1 MGIFSIVELVLR
13 LGVSLIDI
21 FMKRS
26 QRKEETKQ
34 KMFEFAKIH
43 DIDAIRNA
51 KLTKKYQDMKE
62 ELQKKKDGEAV

>member
-1 MGIFSIVELVLR
+1 
-13 LGVSLIDI
+13 
-21 FMKRS
+21 
-26 QRKEETKQ
+26 
-34 KMFEFAKIH
+34 MFEFAKIH